1 MNTHLAAFVMSVL
14 ISVGAFADSPNL
26 YKYSDSE
33 LWDVADLVVLVR
45 VRSGTHTEDVG
56 FDIEAT
62 PLIVLKGKSATSLE
76 ISAHYPLLG
85 APSELGS
92 SYLVFLAETGPEQ
105 YGLIQEIRSAVRIIY
120 VEVDDDMGIR
130 MNVLRKS
137 DRPPDWYSY
146 DGSLWVVDCKQPI
159 TFTRSHLCP
168 LEKSIVQYAMNE
180 VGGVKGQ

>member
-1 MNTHLAAFVMSVL
+1 MNTHFAAFVMSVL
-14 ISVGAFADSPNL
+14 ISVGAVADSPNRH
-26 YKYSDSE
+26 KYSDSE
-33 LWDVADLVVLVR
+33 LWDVADLVALVR
-45 VRSGTHTEDVG
+45 IRSGTYTEDVG

-62 PLIVLKGKSATSLE
+62 PITVLKGKSATFLK
-76 ISAHYPLLG
+76 ISAHYPLLDV
-85 APSELGS
+85 PSELGS

-105 YGLIQEIRSAVRIIY
+105 YVLIQEFRSAVRIIY
-120 VEVDDDMGIR
+120 VEIDDDMGIR
-130 MNVLRKS
+130 MNALGKS

-159 TFTRSHLCP
+159 TFTRRHRCP